1 MATSD
6 QIKELGRGRV
16 VRLGTYGDPASVP
29 RKIWDVLLDDCVH
42 HTGYSHQH
50 NLKDSYENI
59 TMKSVETIEQAFKS
73 WAQGVRTFRT
83 INNVNEIVKGQEI
96 LCPASKEAGRVKT
109 CATCQ
114 LCSGSKYN
122 KTNSKGV
129 IKNNVAIVLH

>member
-1 MATSD
+1 
-6 QIKELGRGRV
+6 
-16 VRLGTYGDPASVP
+16 
-29 RKIWDVLLDDCVH
+29 
-42 HTGYSHQH
+42 
-50 NLKDSYENI
+50 
-59 TMKSVETIEQAFKS
+59 MKSVETIEQAVKS

-83 INNVNEIVKGQEI
+83 IDNVNQIVKGQEI

-129 IKNNVAIVLH
+129 IKNNVVIVLH